1 MQVAEQDDGDLEM
14 HVMRSA
20 LFPVLGMYVLHS
32 LTSSILFIWYHIIR
46 VASNILKQRP
56 AHNQSISAQSPSLD
70 AIGALDAVVDAIR
83 HLLQTIK

>member
-20 LFPVLGMYVLHS
+20 LYVLHS
-32 LTSSILFIWYHIIR
+32 LTGSILFIWYHIIR